1 MKTYYL
7 YIFTSIK
14 GDRYAT
20 VSVGK
25 KLSQNQINV
34 LKSDIADVEDCDET
48 RTFGINYKHLELNG
62 DQLDE
67 WFELEENENVYVMFP
82 VDEDDE
88 TETFEKDS

>member
-7 YIFTSIK
+7 YIFTDVK
-14 GDRYAT
+14 GERYAT

-25 KLSQNQINV
+25 KLSQNQINI
-34 LKSDIADVEDCDET
+34 LKFDIAET
-48 RTFGINYKHLELNG
+48 GNGNDTRDFGINYKYLELSG
-62 DQLDE
+62 DQLDD
-67 WFELEENENVYVMFP
+67 WFELEENENVFVMFS